1 MLLEK
6 LKENQYT
13 DSQQQI
19 SSYILNHLDELSLLS
34 INDLAK
40 KTYTSNAT
48 IMRLCHKLGFN
59 GYREFKYALLKE
71 LEASKYIRNDVDYSH
86 PFSSHE
92 STEDIM
98 KNMFSLYQESIQQV
112 YQNIDSQTIAS
123 IAKMI
128 FNKKRTFIY
137 AYGDSQ
143 ITSLT
148 FINKLAKLNIY
159 PILATQYHEEL
170 HITTQLDQDDFA
182 LIISYDGD
190 NPSLLDCVKVLNEKG
205 VPVAFVSA
213 NEKSSLIYYSQYKII
228 IPHNE
233 KANKISTFYS
243 QLAFMYIL
251 NNIYAIIYQMK

>member
-19 SSYILNHLDELSLLS
+19 STYLLNHLDELSLLS

-71 LEASKYIRNDVDYSH
+71 LEANKYTRNDVDYSQ

-112 YQNIDSQTIAS
+112 YQNIDSQTIES

-128 FNKKRTFIY
+128 FSKKRTFIY

-190 NPSLLDCVKVLNEKG
+190 NPALLDCVKVLNEKG
-205 VPVAFVSA
+205 VLVAFVSA
-213 NEKSSLIYYSQYKII
+213 NEKCPLIYYSQYNVI

-233 KANKISTFYS
+233 KENKISTFYS

-251 NNIYAIIYQMK
+251 NNIYAIIYQMR

>member
-19 SSYILNHLDELSLLS
+19 TSYLLSHLDKLSLLS

-48 IMRLCHKLGFN
+48 IMRLCHKLGFS

-71 LEASKYIRNDVDYSH
+71 LEANKYRREDVDYSI
-86 PFSSHE
+86 PFSTNE
-92 STEDIM
+92 SAEMII

-112 YQNIDSQTIAS
+112 YQNIDPQTITN

-128 FNKKRTFIY
+128 VNKKRTFIY

-143 ITSLT
+143 MTSLT

-159 PILATQYHEEL
+159 PVLATQYHEEL
-170 HITTQLDQDDFA
+170 HITTQLNQDDFA
-182 LIISYDGD
+182 LIISYDGE
-190 NPSLLDCVKVLNEKG
+190 NPSLLDCIKILNEKG
-205 VPVAFVSA
+205 VKVALVSA

-243 QLAFMYIL
+243 QFAFMYIL
-251 NNIYAIIYQMK
+251 NNIYALIYQMK